1 MNLKKTPIDTP
12 DIVEYKHRGQLA
24 EIWRRFKLSK
34 TAVIGLIMLLSL
46 VFLAIFAKVITP
58 YDAMRSDVI
67 NKLQTPSLK
76 HIFGTDELGRDI
88 FTRIA
93 YGTKISLTVGLISVS
108 ISAIGGIFLGSIA
121 GYYGGKLDTLIMR
134 FVDVW
139 MAIPDLLLNISIVA
153 VLGVGLENVMI
164 AIGISN
170 IPGYC
175 RVIRAS
181 ILSIKNSE
189 FIEASKASGA
199 SDIYVIMRHI
209 LPNSLAPLIVQ
220 ATLRMGA
227 SILTCASLSFMGLGV
242 VPPTP
247 EWGAMLSTGR
257 NYIRNYPHLTT
268 FPGIAIMYT
277 VLAMNLLG
285 DGIRD
290 AMDPKLKS

>member
-1 MNLKKTPIDTP
+1 MNTELNTAPSIT
-12 DIVEYKHRGQLA
+12 EYKRRGQGA
-24 EIWRRFKLSK
+24 EVWRRFKMSK

-46 VFLAIFAKVITP
+46 IFLAVFADVITP
-58 YDAMRSDVI
+58 YDATKSDAI
-67 NKLQTPSLK
+67 NRMQPPSLK

-93 YGTKISLTVGLISVS
+93 HGTRISLTVGLVSVT
-108 ISAIGGIFLGSIA
+108 ISAIGGIFLGAIA
-121 GYYGGKLDTLIMR
+121 GYYGGRADTIIMR
-134 FVDVW
+134 FIDVW
-139 MAIPDLLLNISIVA
+139 MAIPSLLLNITIVA

-175 RVIRAS
+175 RTIRAS

-189 FIEASKASGA
+189 FIEASKACGA
-199 SDIYVIMRHI
+199 SDLHIIMKHI
-209 LPNSLAPLIVQ
+209 IPNSIAPLIVQ

-227 SILTCASLSFMGLGV
+227 SILVCASMSFMGLGV

-257 NYIRNYPHLTT
+257 NFLRDYPHLTT
-268 FPGIAIMYT
+268 FPGAAIMYT

-290 AMDPKLKS
+290 ALDPKLKS

>member
-1 MNLKKTPIDTP
+1 MCVEIKKQHESTPA
-12 DIVEYKHRGQLA
+12 YKRRGQGA
-24 EIWRRFKLSK
+24 EIWRRFKKSK
-34 TAVIGLIMLLSL
+34 TAVIGLIMLCVLI
-46 VFLAIFAKVITP
+46 FLAIFADVITP
-58 YDAMRSDVI
+58 YDPGISDAA
-67 NKLQTPSLK
+67 NRLQTPSLE

-93 YGTKISLTVGLISVS
+93 AGTRISLMVGLVSVT
-108 ISAIGGIFLGSIA
+108 ISALGGIVLGSIA
-121 GYYGGKLDTLIMR
+121 GYYGGKVDTVIMR

-139 MAIPDLLLNISIVA
+139 MAIPSLLLNITIVA

-175 RVIRAS
+175 RTIRAS
-181 ILSIKNSE
+181 IMSIKGSE
-189 FIEASKASGA
+189 FIEAAKACGS
-199 SDIYVIMRHI
+199 SDFKIIVSHI
-209 LPNSLAPLIVQ
+209 IPNSLAPLIVQ

-227 SILTCASLSFMGLGV
+227 SILVCASMSFMGLGV

-257 NYIRNYPHLTT
+257 SFLRDYPHLCT
-268 FPGIAIMYT
+268 FPGAAIMYT

-290 AMDPKLKS
+290 ALDPKLKN

>member
-1 MNLKKTPIDTP
+1 MKIELKNASSVVK
-12 DIVEYKHRGQLA
+12 YKRRGQVA
-24 EIWRRFKLSK
+24 EIWRRFKMSK

-46 VFLAIFAKVITP
+46 IFLAVFADVITP
-58 YDAMRSDVI
+58 YDATKSDAI
-67 NKLQTPSLK
+67 NRMQSPSLK

-93 YGTKISLTVGLISVS
+93 YGTRISLTVGLVSVT
-108 ISAIGGIFLGSIA
+108 ISAIGGILLGAIA
-121 GYYGGKLDTLIMR
+121 GYYGGKADTLIMR
-134 FVDVW
+134 FIDVW
-139 MAIPDLLLNISIVA
+139 MAIPSLLLNISIVA

-175 RVIRAS
+175 RTIRAS

-189 FIEASKASGA
+189 FIEASKACGA
-199 SDIYVIMRHI
+199 SDAHIILRHI
-209 LPNSLAPLIVQ
+209 IPNSIAPLIVQ

-227 SILTCASLSFMGLGV
+227 SILVCAGMSFMGLGV

-257 NYIRNYPHLTT
+257 NFLRDYPHLTT
-268 FPGIAIMYT
+268 FPGAAIMYT

-290 AMDPKLKS
+290 ALDPKLKN

>member
-1 MNLKKTPIDTP
+1 MKKLQEISSVT
-12 DIVEYKHRGQLA
+12 YKRRGQGA
-24 EIWRRFKLSK
+24 EIWRRFKKSK
-34 TAVIGLIMLLSL
+34 TAVIGLIMLCVLF
-46 VFLAIFAKVITP
+46 FLAIFADVITP
-58 YDAMRSDVI
+58 YDPAMSDAT
-67 NKLQTPSLK
+67 NRLQTPSLE

-93 YGTKISLTVGLISVS
+93 VGTRISLLVGLVSVT
-108 ISAIGGIFLGSIA
+108 ISAFGGIVLGSIA
-121 GYYGGKLDTLIMR
+121 GYYGGKVDTIIMR
-134 FVDVW
+134 FIDIW
-139 MAIPDLLLNISIVA
+139 MAIPSLLLNITIVA

-175 RVIRAS
+175 RTIRAS
-181 ILSIKNSE
+181 ILSIKESE
-189 FIEASKASGA
+189 FIEAAKACGS
-199 SDIYVIMRHI
+199 SDFKLIVSHI
-209 LPNSLAPLIVQ
+209 IPNSLAPLIVQ

-227 SILTCASLSFMGLGV
+227 SILVCASMSFMGLGV

-257 NYIRNYPHLTT
+257 SFLRDYPHLCT
-268 FPGIAIMYT
+268 FPGAAIMYT

-290 AMDPKLKS
+290 ALDPKLKN